1 MDQPESFRA
10 TYFPESS
17 TKKPSPWVRFLMC
30 MGRDF
35 YKDTYEVKSK
45 LNVLLPK
52 SEHIAMP
59 AEPLSFEQWSSN
71 SNIDWTVTQEY
82 LNQVD
87 DVEEDDASEEQT
99 EEESE

>member
-1 MDQPESFRA
+1 
-10 TYFPESS
+10 
-17 TKKPSPWVRFLMC
+17 MC

-45 LNVLLPK
+45 LNVLLPE
-52 SEHIAMP
+52 SERIAMP
-59 AEPLSFEQWSSN
+59 AEPLPFEQWSSN
-71 SNIDWTVTQEY
+71 SNIDSTVTQEY

-87 DVEEDDASEEQT
+87 DVEEDDASKEQT